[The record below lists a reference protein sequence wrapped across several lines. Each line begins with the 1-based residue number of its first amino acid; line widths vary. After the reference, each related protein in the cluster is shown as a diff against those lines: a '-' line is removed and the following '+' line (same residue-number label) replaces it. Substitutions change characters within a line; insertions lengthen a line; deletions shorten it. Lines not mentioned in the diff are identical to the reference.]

1 MKSVVFDSSA
11 AQPAPTVVYHRAL
24 TGAVDRYGKPARV
37 WDAPVTV
44 GDFILDVPS
53 SEVSQDGVTVR
64 PAADV
69 TLFLPPSFAVAA
81 EDKFTITHPRLGV
94 GVECV
99 PEGVGWGVTNAFTG
113 AAFRTEVRLKVRR
126 G

>member
-1 MKSVVFDSSA
+1 MKSVIFDSSA
-11 AQPAPTVVYHRAL
+11 AQPAPTVIYHRAL
-24 TGAVDRYGKPARV
+24 TGGTDRYGKPARV

-69 TLFLPPSFAVAA
+69 TLFLPPSFAVAN
-81 EDKFTITHPRLGV
+81 EDKFTITHPRLGDCCF
-94 GVECV
+94 G
-99 PEGVGWGVTNAFTG
+99 GWGSGVPAHGDILGGIPFS
-113 AAFRTEVRLKVRR
+113 ADCYCV
-126 G
+126 

>member
-1 MKSVVFDSSA
+1 M
-11 AQPAPTVVYHRAL
+11 
-24 TGAVDRYGKPARV
+24 
-37 WDAPVTV
+37 
-44 GDFILDVPS
+44 
-53 SEVSQDGVTVR
+53 R